1 VIGRLRALI
10 RGLSNPEAIRYT
22 HDGNRSVVRLDY
34 RALLQDRR
42 LARMATEYRATGNF
56 TGHLMELEPEDAAFV
71 EEIRKSLALMR
82 DRQKETGYR
91 AGPMWA
97 EHNLRMIENGLKA
110 DPRLYNHA
118 GALGYKSFSPRS
130 CSLELALSQVL
141 RTLLCYEH
149 LSPAGTDFTGLF
161 TGLNSP
167 YFTVEGQR
175 LNEGIRAHEEKRA
188 VQPLLDLLETRKSGL
203 RVIEIG
209 AGNGQLPN
217 LFLREGAKVVIV
229 DIPGMHA
236 QAPFLLHRHS
246 GKRIC
251 TYHRFI
257 ERGGDV
263 DRVLSE
269 YDLLTLP
276 PWEIGRIRARFDLA
290 VNVHSLGEMSP
301 EEVAQYLR
309 MIDSQCDSFF
319 SVNTNLRGLDAGKQP
334 EYKENSALSFGQQL
348 GMKLCKTG
356 TLLFNTSFH
365 QTVHYGYALFSRVFA
380 PSEFS
385 EKRVSQPAG
394 IEDLVQR

>member
-1 VIGRLRALI
+1 MIGRIRALI
-10 RGLSNPEAIRYT
+10 RGLSSPEAIRYT
-22 HDGNRSVVRLDY
+22 DEGNRSVVRLDY

-42 LARMATEYRATGNF
+42 LTRMAIEYRATGNF
-56 TGHLMELEPEDAAFV
+56 TGHRMELEPEDAVFV

-82 DRQKETGYR
+82 DRQKETGAR

-110 DPRLYNHA
+110 DPRLYSHA
-118 GALGYKSFSPRS
+118 GALDYKSFSPRS

-161 TGLNSP
+161 TGLNSA

-188 VQPLLDLLETRKSGL
+188 VQPLLDLLETAKSGP

-217 LFLREGAKVVIV
+217 LFLRAGAKVVVV
-229 DIPGMHA
+229 DLPGMHA

-251 TYHRFI
+251 TYHRFV
-257 ERGGDV
+257 EMGGDV

-269 YDLLTLP
+269 YDLLYLP
-276 PWEIGRIRARFDLA
+276 PWEIGRIQTRFDLA

-334 EYKENSALSFGQQL
+334 GYKENSALFFGQQL
-348 GMKLCKTG
+348 GMRLCRTG
-356 TLLFNTSFH
+356 TLFFNTSFH
-365 QTVHYGYALFSRVFA
+365 QTIHTGYALFSRAFT
-380 PSEFS
+380 PKELS
-385 EKRVSQPAG
+385 EKENGRPATL
-394 IEDLVQR
+394 EDLVRR